1 MRRHGDQPG
10 GSSTRGRLVVIS
22 APSGA
27 GKTSLVKAL
36 LDSVSGVRF
45 SVSYTTREARDGEVD
60 GRDYYF
66 VSPDQFEK
74 MVADGEFL
82 EHATVFG
89 NRYGTSRAEVSRLTD
104 AGYDVLLEIDWQGAR
119 QVRENRPDCLS
130 IFVLPPSLAE
140 LEKRLR
146 GRSTDSEDTILRRL
160 GEAKDEMTHWS
171 EFDYAVVND
180 RFSEATEDLKA
191 ILRGEGEGLRT
202 DQPDR
207 RRRIERVMA

>member
-1 MRRHGDQPG
+1 MSSHGDQSG
-10 GSSTRGRLVVIS
+10 GSSTQGRLVVIS

-130 IFVLPPSLAE
+130 IFVLPPSLRE

-180 RFSEATEDLKA
+180 RFSEATENLKA

-202 DQPDR
+202 DQPER

>member
-1 MRRHGDQPG
+1 MKGNGGQPG
-10 GSSTRGRLVVIS
+10 GSSGQGRLVVIS

-36 LDSVSGVRF
+36 LDSVSGARF

-66 VSPDQFEK
+66 VSPHRFEN
-74 MVADGEFL
+74 MVADGAFL

-89 NRYGTSRAEVSRLTD
+89 NRYGTSRAEDSRLTD

-119 QVRENRPDCLS
+119 QVRGNRPDCLA
-130 IFVLPPSLAE
+130 IFVLPPSLTE

-146 GRSTDSEDTILRRL
+146 GRSTDSEDTIRRRL

-180 RFSEATEDLKA
+180 SFDEATEDLRC
-191 ILRGEGEGLRT
+191 ILRGEGESLRT
-202 DQPDR
+202 DHPAC
-207 RRRIERVMA
+207 RRRIELVMA

>member
-1 MRRHGDQPG
+1 MRSHGDQPG
-10 GSSTRGRLVVIS
+10 DSSAQGRLVVIS

-66 VSPDQFEK
+66 VSPDQFER
-74 MVADGEFL
+74 MVADNEFL

-160 GEAKDEMTHWS
+160 GEAKDEMTHWP

-202 DQPDR
+202 DHPER
-207 RRRIERVMA
+207 RRQIERVMA

>member
-1 MRRHGDQPG
+1 MRGNGDQPD
-10 GSSTRGRLVVIS
+10 GSSGQGRLVVIS

-45 SVSYTTREARDGEVD
+45 SISYTTRKARDGEVD

-66 VSPDQFEK
+66 VSPDEFED
-74 MVADGEFL
+74 MLADGAFL

-89 NRYGTSRAEVSRLTD
+89 NRYGTARAEVSRLTD

-119 QVRENRPDCLS
+119 QVRENGPDCLS
-130 IFVLPPSLAE
+130 IFGLPPSLIE

-146 GRSTDSEDTILRRL
+146 GRSTDSENTIRQRL

-180 RFSEATEDLKA
+180 RFSEATEDLRR
-191 ILRGEGEGLRT
+191 ILRGEGESLRT
-202 DQPDR
+202 DDPAR
-207 RRRIERVMA
+207 RRRIELVMA